1 MEDISKEVVAVVLV
15 IAIVISVLG
24 TWLVLD
30 NATSFRP
37 GGAGQ
42 NVVSGK
48 SNIGKVGGNIG
59 VTVLQQFGATDTE
72 NSNIAVK
79 LIK

>member
-1 MEDISKEVVAVVLV
+1 MEDVSKEVVAVILV

-30 NATSFRP
+30 SATSIDSTP
-37 GGAGQ
+37 PAGSTLQ
-42 NVVSGK
+42 GK
-48 SNIGKVGGNIG
+48 ANIGARIGPINLGSVDLEPDMETGNIN
-59 VTVLQQFGATDTE
+59 AR
-72 NSNIAVK
+72 